1 MPDIFELYTIPLDEW
16 IRTANNWVV
25 DNYRWV
31 FQGLRWPVEQVL
43 NRIEDFFLFIPPVIF
58 LILAFLIIWRM
69 VGWRIALFS
78 VLGLT
83 FLGFLGVWEDSM
95 TTLAMVISA
104 LLFCAIVGVPL
115 GILAARSDRFEAA
128 LRPVLDTM
136 QTTPSFVYLVPV
148 AMLIGIGTVAGVM
161 ATIIFAI
168 PPIIR
173 LTNLGIRQVQSE
185 VVEAAYA
192 FGATPMQVLRE
203 IQIPLALRT
212 IMAGLNQTLML
223 ALAMVVI
230 ASIIGAGGLGDLVRQ
245 GINNLQ
251 PGVGFVGGLGIV
263 LLAIIL
269 DRITQALGRPQ
280 TSRGGRRLS
289 LRGAI
294 RSLSSGAGR
303 QRPPRTEDE
312 EAAQQ
317 AESEREKISSG
328 SR

>member
-16 IRTANNWVV
+16 VETANDWVV
-25 DNYRWV
+25 GNYRWV
-31 FQGLRWPVEQVL
+31 FQGMRWPVEQVL
-43 NRIEDFFLFIPPVIF
+43 NRIEDFFLFIPPIIFLPLIF
-58 LILAFLIIWRM
+58 LITWRM

-78 VLGLT
+78 MLSLA

-104 LLFCAIVGVPL
+104 VLFCAIVGVPL
-115 GILAARSDRFEAA
+115 GILAARSDRFESG
-128 LRPVLDTM
+128 LRPVLDIM

-148 AMLIGIGTVAGVM
+148 AALIGIGTVAGVM
-161 ATIIFAI
+161 ATIVFAI

-245 GINNLQ
+245 GLNNLQ
-251 PGVGFVGGLGIV
+251 PGIGFVGGLGIV
-263 LLAIIL
+263 LLAVML
-269 DRITQALGRPQ
+269 DRITQALGRPE

-294 RSLSSGAGR
+294 RGLSSRSDR
-303 QRPPRTEDE
+303 QQPPRTEDE
-312 EAAQQ
+312 EAARQ
-317 AESEREKISSG
+317 AKSEREKVSS
-328 SR
+328 RVR